1 MSPLLAAAPP
11 APEIPPHT
19 GGLLLLLDGTA
30 GLLTVAALGI
40 VLLLVLII
48 KVRLQPFVAL
58 LAVSIA
64 VGLSAGLSVTELFGT
79 VQKST
84 SVSMIESGMGGIL
97 GHVAIII
104 GLGTMLG
111 AILEVS
117 GGAEALSTRL
127 LNLFGEKR
135 APLAMGLTGLI
146 FGIPVFFD
154 VGIFVLAPIV
164 YAAAKRSGKSI
175 LLYAMPLLAGLSM
188 THAFLPPHPGP
199 VAAAALFKVDLGWV
213 ILMGIVVGIPAVLAA
228 WAYAA
233 WIGNRLFVPVPQD
246 MLEAADEAKAAV
258 AEERAARRAA
268 ARSTGATAGNGNG
281 NGTGNGAGKGAG
293 DDKGTGTGTVATAQ
307 AGLSG
312 AADDD
317 YAEQPVPLP
326 TVFLII
332 GTPLLLILAATFSS
346 IALDPSTLRSV
357 IEFFG
362 HPFVALT
369 IALLMA
375 YYLLGIRRGW
385 SRKSLETVST
395 SSLKPV
401 GNILLVV
408 GAGGIFGAVL
418 KGSGIADA
426 LADTFNDVG
435 LPVIVLA
442 WLISVVLRVAQG
454 SATVAIVTTA
464 GIVVPL
470 VEGQDLSQ
478 AHLALIIMAIS
489 AGSIFA
495 SHVNDGG
502 FWIVAKYFG
511 ISERDTL
518 KSWTVLETVLSVAGF
533 AMAALLSV
541 FI

>member
-1 MSPLLAAAPP
+1 MLLAAPP
-11 APEIPPHT
+11 APEAPPHT
-19 GGLLLLLDGTA
+19 GGLLALIPGTA
-30 GLLTVAALGI
+30 GLLAVAGFGI
-40 VLLLVLII
+40 ALLLFLII

-58 LAVSIA
+58 LTVSIA
-64 VGLSAGLSVTELFGT
+64 VGLGAGLSVTELFGT
-79 VQKST
+79 VQKSDA
-84 SVSMIESGMGGIL
+84 VSIVESGMGGIL

-117 GGAEALSTRL
+117 GGAEVLSSRL
-127 LNLFGEKR
+127 LSLFGERR

-164 YAAAKRSGKSI
+164 YAAAKRSGKSL

-199 VAAAALFKVDLGWV
+199 VAAAGLFGVDLGWV
-213 ILMGIVVGIPAVLAA
+213 ILMGVLVGIPSVLAA
-228 WAYAA
+228 WGYAA
-233 WIGNRLFVPVPQD
+233 WIGKRIFVPVPQD
-246 MLEAADEAKAAV
+246 MVEATEEAKAAV
-258 AEERAARRAA
+258 AADQSAAGRAARETPV
-268 ARSTGATAGNGNG
+268 SL
-281 NGTGNGAGKGAG
+281 
-293 DDKGTGTGTVATAQ
+293 GTV
-307 AGLSG
+307 LL
-312 AADDD
+312 
-317 YAEQPVPLP
+317 V
-326 TVFLII
+326 I
-332 GTPLLLILAATFSS
+332 GTPLVLILAATFSS
-346 IALDPSTLRSV
+346 IALDPSTFRSV
-357 IEFFG
+357 VEFFG
-362 HPFVALT
+362 NPFVALT

-385 SRKSLETVST
+385 SRKSLESVST

-408 GAGGIFGAVL
+408 GAGGVFGAVL
-418 KGSGIADA
+418 KGSGVAQA
-426 LADTFNDVG
+426 LSDTFHDVG
-435 LPVIVLA
+435 LPVVALA
-442 WLISVVLRVAQG
+442 WLISAALRVAQG

-470 VEGQDLSQ
+470 VEGGGHSQ
-478 AHLALIIMAIS
+478 AYLALLIMAIS

-502 FWIVAKYFG
+502 FWIVSQYFG

-518 KSWTVLETVLSVAGF
+518 KSWTVLECVLSVAGF
-533 AMAALLSV
+533 AVVAGLSLV
-541 FI
+541 V

>member
-1 MSPLLAAAPP
+1 MSSLLAATPT
-11 APEIPPHT
+11 PEVPPHT
-19 GGLLLLLDGTA
+19 GGLLLLIDGTA

-79 VQKST
+79 VQRST

-117 GGAEALSTRL
+117 GGAEALSARL

-175 LLYAMPLLAGLSM
+175 LLYCMPLLAGLSM

-199 VAAAALFKVDLGWV
+199 VAAAGLFKVDLGWV
-213 ILMGIVVGIPAVLAA
+213 ILMGVIVGIPAVLAA

-233 WIGNRLFVPVPQD
+233 WIGKRLFVPVPQD
-246 MLEAADEAKAAV
+246 MVEAADEAKAAV
-258 AEERAARRAA
+258 AAERAARRAA
-268 ARSTGATAGNGNG
+268 VGGPTDGASTGAA
-281 NGTGNGAGKGAG
+281 TGKST
-293 DDKGTGTGTVATAQ
+293 GTGTGKSAGTGAGSGSVAVATGPSEAP
-307 AGLSG
+307 
-312 AADDD
+312 
-317 YAEQPVPLP
+317 AEQPPSLS

-346 IALDPSTLRSV
+346 IALDPSTFRSV

-395 SSLKPV
+395 ASLKPV

-435 LPVIVLA
+435 LPIIVLA

-533 AMAALLSV
+533 AVAALLSI

>member
-1 MSPLLAAAPP
+1 MSPSPLSALAAAPATEP
-11 APEIPPHT
+11 PPHT
-19 GGLLLLLDGTA
+19 GGILTLIDGTA

-40 VLLLVLII
+40 VLLLFLII
-48 KVRLQPFVAL
+48 KIRLQPFVAL
-58 LAVSIA
+58 LAVSIV

-79 VQKST
+79 VQKSDAV
-84 SVSMIESGMGGIL
+84 SVIESGMGGIL

-117 GGAEALSTRL
+117 GGAEVLASRL
-127 LNLFGEKR
+127 LGLFGEKR

-146 FGIPVFFD
+146 FGVPVFFD

-175 LLYAMPLLAGLSM
+175 LLYCLPLLAGLSM

-199 VAAAALFKVDLGWV
+199 VAAAGLLKVDLGWV
-213 ILMGIVVGIPAVLAA
+213 ILMGIVCGIPAVLAA
-228 WAYAA
+228 WAFSA
-233 WIGNRLFVPVPQD
+233 WIGKRIFVPVPQD
-246 MLEAADEAKAAV
+246 MVEAADEAKAAV
-258 AEERAARRAA
+258 VAEQRAAGVQP
-268 ARSTGATAGNGNG
+268 SE
-281 NGTGNGAGKGAG
+281 K
-293 DDKGTGTGTVATAQ
+293 
-307 AGLSG
+307 
-312 AADDD
+312 
-317 YAEQPVPLP
+317 PVPLGI
-326 TVFLII
+326 VFTII
-332 GTPLLLILAATFSS
+332 GTPLLLILLATFSS
-346 IALDPSTLRSV
+346 IAFDPSTFRSV

-362 HPFVALT
+362 SPFVALT

-418 KGSGIADA
+418 KASGVATAIS
-426 LADTFNDVG
+426 DTFQDVG
-435 LPVIVLA
+435 LPIIVLA
-442 WLISVVLRVAQG
+442 YLLSLILRVAQG

-464 GIVVPL
+464 GIVAPL
-470 VEGQDLSQ
+470 LSEGDYSQ
-478 AHLALIIMAIS
+478 AFVALVIMAIS

-502 FWIVAKYFG
+502 FWMVAKYFG

-518 KSWTVLETVLSVAGF
+518 KTWTVLESVLSVAGF
-533 AMAALLSV
+533 AVAGAVSLFV
-541 FI
+541 

>member
-1 MSPLLAAAPP
+1 MASPLSLWSSVPSHPLAAP
-11 APEIPPHT
+11 APATPETPPHT
-19 GGLLLLLDGTA
+19 GGLLLLVDGTA

-40 VLLLVLII
+40 ALLLFLII
-48 KVRLQPFVAL
+48 KARLQPFVAL

-64 VGLSAGLSVTELFGT
+64 VGLASGLPVTELFGT
-79 VQKST
+79 VQRST
-84 SVSMIESGMGGIL
+84 AVSVIESGMGGIL

-117 GGAEALSTRL
+117 GGAEVLASRL

-175 LLYAMPLLAGLSM
+175 LLYCLPLLAGLSM

-199 VAAAALFKVDLGWV
+199 VAAAGLLHVQLGWV
-213 ILMGIVVGIPAVLAA
+213 ILMGIVCGVPAVLAA
-228 WAYAA
+228 WAYSA
-233 WIGNRLFVPVPQD
+233 WIGRRLFVPVPQD
-246 MLEAADEAKAAV
+246 MVEAAAEARQAV
-258 AEERAARRAA
+258 VEEQRA
-268 ARSTGATAGNGNG
+268 
-281 NGTGNGAGKGAG
+281 
-293 DDKGTGTGTVATAQ
+293 
-307 AGLSG
+307 SG
-312 AADDD
+312 V
-317 YAEQPVPLP
+317 EPQEKPVPLG
-326 TVFLII
+326 TVLGII
-332 GTPLLLILAATFSS
+332 GTPLVLILAATFSS
-346 IALDPSTLRSV
+346 IALDPSTVRSV
-357 IEFFG
+357 VEFFG
-362 HPFVALT
+362 SPFVALT
-369 IALLMA
+369 IALLLA

-418 KGSGIADA
+418 KASGVAQA
-426 LADTFNDVG
+426 LSDTFNDVG
-435 LPVIVLA
+435 LPVIVLSY
-442 WLISVVLRVAQG
+442 LISVVLRVAQG

-464 GIVVPL
+464 GIVAPL
-470 VEGQDLSQ
+470 LTEGHHSQ
-478 AHLALIIMAIS
+478 AFVALVIMAIS

-502 FWIVAKYFG
+502 FWMVAKYFG

-518 KSWTVLETVLSVAGF
+518 KTWTVLESVLSVAGF
-533 AMAALLSV
+533 AVAAAVSLV
-541 FI
+541 V

>member
-1 MSPLLAAAPP
+1 MYLAATTAAPAAPP
-11 APEIPPHT
+11 PPPHT
-19 GGLLLLLDGTA
+19 GGLLALVPGTA

-40 VLLLVLII
+40 ALLLLLII

-58 LAVSIA
+58 LTVSLA
-64 VGLSAGLSVTELFGT
+64 VGLAAGLSVTELFGT
-79 VQKST
+79 VQKSDA
-84 SVSMIESGMGGIL
+84 VSLIETGMGGIL

-117 GGAEALSTRL
+117 GGAEVLSARL
-127 LNLFGEKR
+127 LRLFGER
-135 APLAMGLTGLI
+135 REPLAMGLTGLI

-175 LLYAMPLLAGLSM
+175 LLYCMPLLAGLSM

-199 VAAAALFKVDLGWV
+199 VAAAGLFKVDLGWI
-213 ILMGIVVGIPAVLAA
+213 ILMGLVCGIPAVLAA
-228 WAYAA
+228 WGYAA
-233 WIGNRLFVPVPQD
+233 WIGKRLFVPVPQD
-246 MLEAADEAKAAV
+246 MVEAAKEARAAVTAEKAA
-258 AEERAARRAA
+258 
-268 ARSTGATAGNGNG
+268 AGVP
-281 NGTGNGAGKGAG
+281 AHEDPA
-293 DDKGTGTGTVATAQ
+293 
-307 AGLSG
+307 
-312 AADDD
+312 
-317 YAEQPVPLP
+317 PLP
-326 TVFLII
+326 TVLTII
-332 GTPLLLILAATFSS
+332 GTPLLLILLATFSS
-346 IALDPSTLRSV
+346 IALAPSPGRSV

-369 IALLMA
+369 LALLLS

-385 SRKSLETVST
+385 SRTSLETVST
-395 SSLKPV
+395 ASLKPV
-401 GNILLVV
+401 GNIILVV
-408 GAGGIFGAVL
+408 GAGGVFGAVL
-418 KGSGIADA
+418 KGSGVATA
-426 LADTFNDVG
+426 LSDTFHHVG
-435 LPVIVLA
+435 LPVLVLA
-442 WLISVVLRVAQG
+442 YLLSLVLRVAQG

-470 VEGQDLSQ
+470 IDGQNLSQ

-502 FWIVAKYFG
+502 FWMVSKYFG

-518 KSWTVLETVLSVAGF
+518 KSWTVLESVLSVAGF
-533 AMAALLSV
+533 GVAGVVSLFV
-541 FI
+541 

>member
-1 MSPLLAAAPP
+1 MLLAAEAPP
-11 APEIPPHT
+11 APEAPPHT
-19 GGLLLLLDGTA
+19 GGLLLLIDGTA
-30 GLLTVAALGI
+30 GLLTVAVLGI

-58 LAVSIA
+58 LGVSIA
-64 VGLSAGLSVTELFGT
+64 VGLAAGLSVTELFGT
-79 VQKST
+79 VQKSAA
-84 SVSMIESGMGGIL
+84 VSMIESGMGGIL

-117 GGAEALSTRL
+117 GGAEVLSTRL

-135 APLAMGLTGLI
+135 APLAMGVTGVV

-199 VAAAALFKVDLGWV
+199 VAAAGLFDVDLGWV
-213 ILMGIVVGIPAVLAA
+213 ILMGVVVGVPAVLAA
-228 WAYAA
+228 WVYAA
-233 WIGNRLFVPVPQD
+233 WIGKRLFVEVPQD
-246 MLEAADEAKAAV
+246 MVEAAAEAKSAV
-258 AEERAARRAA
+258 AAEQKASGVTPPERPVAL
-268 ARSTGATAGNGNG
+268 
-281 NGTGNGAGKGAG
+281 
-293 DDKGTGTGTVATAQ
+293 GTVLA
-307 AGLSG
+307 
-312 AADDD
+312 
-317 YAEQPVPLP
+317 
-326 TVFLII
+326 II
-332 GTPLLLILAATFSS
+332 GTPLLLILLATFSS
-346 IALDPSTLRSV
+346 IALDPSTVRSV
-357 IEFFG
+357 VEFFG

-369 IALLMA
+369 IALFLA

-385 SRKSLETVST
+385 SRQSLETVST
-395 SSLKPV
+395 ASLKPV

-408 GAGGIFGAVL
+408 GAGGVFGAVL

-470 VEGQDLSQ
+470 VEGQSMSQ
-478 AHLALIIMAIS
+478 PHLALIIMAIS

-502 FWIVAKYFG
+502 FWMVAKYFG

-533 AMAALLSV
+533 VVAALLSLV
-541 FI
+541 I

>member
-1 MSPLLAAAPP
+1 MSPSHTAVLAAAP
-11 APEIPPHT
+11 APEAPPHT
-19 GGLLLLLDGTA
+19 GGLLALIDGTA

-40 VLLLVLII
+40 VLLLFLII

-64 VGLSAGLSVTELFGT
+64 VGLAAGLSVTELFGT
-79 VQKST
+79 VQKSDAV
-84 SVSMIESGMGGIL
+84 SVIESGMGGIL

-117 GGAEALSTRL
+117 GGAEVLASRL
-127 LNLFGEKR
+127 LGLFGEKR

-146 FGIPVFFD
+146 FGVPVFFD

-175 LLYAMPLLAGLSM
+175 LLYCLPLLAGLSM

-199 VAAAALFKVDLGWV
+199 VAAAGLLKVDLGWV
-213 ILMGIVVGIPAVLAA
+213 ILMGIVCGIPAVLAA
-228 WAYAA
+228 WVYSA
-233 WIGNRLFVPVPQD
+233 WIGKRIFVPVPQD
-246 MLEAADEAKAAV
+246 MVEAADEAKAAV
-258 AEERAARRAA
+258 
-268 ARSTGATAGNGNG
+268 
-281 NGTGNGAGKGAG
+281 
-293 DDKGTGTGTVATAQ
+293 V
-307 AGLSG
+307 
-312 AADDD
+312 
-317 YAEQPVPLP
+317 AEQSAAGVAPQEKPVPLGI
-326 TVFLII
+326 VFTII
-332 GTPLLLILAATFSS
+332 GTPLFLILLATFSS
-346 IALDPSTLRSV
+346 IAFDPSTFRSV

-362 HPFVALT
+362 SPFVALT

-418 KGSGIADA
+418 KASGVAGAIS
-426 LADTFNDVG
+426 DTFQDVG
-435 LPVIVLA
+435 LPIIVLA
-442 WLISVVLRVAQG
+442 YLLSLILRVAQG

-464 GIVVPL
+464 GIVAPL
-470 VEGQDLSQ
+470 LSEGDYSQ
-478 AHLALIIMAIS
+478 AFVALVIMAIS

-502 FWIVAKYFG
+502 FWMVAKYFG

-518 KSWTVLETVLSVAGF
+518 KTWTVLESVLSVAGF
-533 AMAALLSV
+533 AVAAVVSLFV
-541 FI
+541 

>member
-1 MSPLLAAAPP
+1 MSSYPLAAT
-11 APEIPPHT
+11 APETPPHT
-19 GGLLLLLDGTA
+19 GGLLLLLDGTT

-40 VLLLVLII
+40 ALLLFLII

-64 VGLSAGLSVTELFGT
+64 VGLAAGLSVTELFGT
-79 VQKST
+79 VQKSDAV
-84 SVSMIESGMGGIL
+84 SVIESGMGGIL

-117 GGAEALSTRL
+117 GGAEVLASRL

-154 VGIFVLAPIV
+154 VGIFVLAPLV

-175 LLYAMPLLAGLSM
+175 LLYCLPLLAGLSM

-199 VAAAALFKVDLGWV
+199 VAAAALLHVQLGW
-213 ILMGIVVGIPAVLAA
+213 ILLMGLICGIPSVLAA
-228 WAYAA
+228 WGYAA
-233 WIGNRLFVPVPQD
+233 WIGRRIFVPVPQD
-246 MLEAADEAKAAV
+246 MVEAAEEAKLAV
-258 AEERAARRAA
+258 VEEQRAQGVEPR
-268 ARSTGATAGNGNG
+268 
-281 NGTGNGAGKGAG
+281 
-293 DDKGTGTGTVATAQ
+293 
-307 AGLSG
+307 
-312 AADDD
+312 
-317 YAEQPVPLP
+317 EEPVPLG
-326 TVFLII
+326 TVLGII
-332 GTPLLLILAATFSS
+332 GTPLVLILAATFSS
-346 IALDPSTLRSV
+346 IVLDPSTPRSV

-362 HPFVALT
+362 SPFVALS
-369 IALLMA
+369 IALLLA

-418 KGSGIADA
+418 KASGVAQA
-426 LADTFNDVG
+426 LSDTFHGVG

-442 WLISVVLRVAQG
+442 YLISLVLRVAQG

-464 GIVVPL
+464 GIVAPL
-470 VEGQDLSQ
+470 LTEGDHSQ
-478 AHLALIIMAIS
+478 PFVALVIMAIS

-502 FWIVAKYFG
+502 FWMVSKYFG

-518 KSWTVLETVLSVAGF
+518 RTWTVLESVLSVAGF
-533 AMAALLSV
+533 AVAAVVSLFV
-541 FI
+541 

>member
-1 MSPLLAAAPP
+1 MSPSPFTALAAAP
-11 APEIPPHT
+11 AADLPPHT
-19 GGLLLLLDGTA
+19 GGILTLIDGTA

-40 VLLLVLII
+40 VLLLFLII

-58 LAVSIA
+58 LAVSIV

-79 VQKST
+79 VQKSDAV
-84 SVSMIESGMGGIL
+84 SVIESGMGGIL

-117 GGAEALSTRL
+117 GGAEVLASRL
-127 LNLFGEKR
+127 LGMFGEKR

-146 FGIPVFFD
+146 FGVPVFFD

-175 LLYAMPLLAGLSM
+175 LLYCLPLLAGLSM

-199 VAAAALFKVDLGWV
+199 VAAAGLLYVDLGWV
-213 ILMGIVVGIPAVLAA
+213 ILMGIVCGIPAVLAA
-228 WAYAA
+228 WVFSA
-233 WIGNRLFVPVPQD
+233 WVGKRIFVPVPQD
-246 MLEAADEAKAAV
+246 MVEAADEAKAAV
-258 AEERAARRAA
+258 VAEQRAAGVEPRE
-268 ARSTGATAGNGNG
+268 
-281 NGTGNGAGKGAG
+281 K
-293 DDKGTGTGTVATAQ
+293 
-307 AGLSG
+307 
-312 AADDD
+312 
-317 YAEQPVPLP
+317 PVPLG
-326 TVFLII
+326 TVFAII
-332 GTPLLLILAATFSS
+332 GTPLLLILLATFSS
-346 IALDPSTLRSV
+346 IAFDPSTFRSV

-362 HPFVALT
+362 SPFVALT

-418 KGSGIADA
+418 KASGVAAA
-426 LADTFNDVG
+426 LSDTFQDVG
-435 LPVIVLA
+435 LPIIVLA
-442 WLISVVLRVAQG
+442 YLLSLVLRVAQG

-464 GIVVPL
+464 GIVAPL
-470 VEGQDLSQ
+470 LAEGDHSQ
-478 AHLALIIMAIS
+478 AFVALVIMAIS

-502 FWIVAKYFG
+502 FWMVAKYFG

-518 KSWTVLETVLSVAGF
+518 KTWTVLESVLSVAGF
-533 AMAALLSV
+533 VVAAVVSLFV
-541 FI
+541 

>member
-1 MSPLLAAAPP
+1 LTAAP
-11 APEIPPHT
+11 APVPPPHT
-19 GGLLLLLDGTA
+19 GGLLAIIDGTA

-40 VLLLVLII
+40 ALLLFLII
-48 KVRLQPFVAL
+48 KARLQPFVAL
-58 LAVSIA
+58 LGVSIA
-64 VGLSAGLSVTELFGT
+64 VGLAAGLSVTELFGT
-79 VQKST
+79 VQKSDA
-84 SVSMIESGMGGIL
+84 VSLIESGMGGIL
-97 GHVAIII
+97 GHIAIII

-117 GGAEALSTRL
+117 GGAEALSARL
-127 LNLFGEKR
+127 LGLFGEKR

-175 LLYAMPLLAGLSM
+175 VLYAMPMLAGLSM

-199 VAAAALFKVDLGWV
+199 VAAAGLLHVDLGWV
-213 ILMGIVVGIPAVLAA
+213 ILMGILVGVPSVLAA

-246 MLEAADEAKAAV
+246 MLEAAEEAREAV
-258 AEERAARRAA
+258 AAEQRAA
-268 ARSTGATAGNGNG
+268 GATP
-281 NGTGNGAGKGAG
+281 
-293 DDKGTGTGTVATAQ
+293 
-307 AGLSG
+307 
-312 AADDD
+312 
-317 YAEQPVPLP
+317 AERPVPVS
-326 TVFLII
+326 TVLAII
-332 GTPLLLILAATFSS
+332 GTPLVLILCATFSS
-346 IALDPSTLRSV
+346 IALDPSTGRSV

-369 IALLMA
+369 IALLLA

-395 SSLKPV
+395 ASLKPI

-408 GAGGIFGAVL
+408 GAGGVFGAVL
-418 KGSGIADA
+418 KGSGVAQA
-426 LADTFNDVG
+426 LADAFDSAG
-435 LPVIVLA
+435 LPVILLA

-464 GIVVPL
+464 GIVSPML
-470 VEGQDLSQ
+470 TEGHYSQ
-478 AHLALIIMAIS
+478 AHLALVIMAIS

-502 FWIVAKYFG
+502 FWMVAKYFG

-518 KSWTVLETVLSVAGF
+518 KSWTVLESVLSVAGF
-533 AMAALLSV
+533 VVAGLLSLV
-541 FI
+541 I

>member
-1 MSPLLAAAPP
+1 MSFPLAAP
-11 APEIPPHT
+11 APAEAPPHT
-19 GGLLLLLDGTA
+19 GGLLLLIDGTA

-40 VLLLVLII
+40 ALLLFLII
-48 KVRLQPFVAL
+48 KARLQPFVAL

-64 VGLSAGLSVTELFGT
+64 VGLMAGLSVTELFGT
-79 VQKST
+79 VQRSDAVST
-84 SVSMIESGMGGIL
+84 IESGMGGIL

-117 GGAEALSTRL
+117 GGAEVLASRL

-175 LLYAMPLLAGLSM
+175 LLYCLPLLAGLSM

-199 VAAAALFKVDLGWV
+199 VAAAGLLHVDLGWV
-213 ILMGIVVGIPAVLAA
+213 ILMGVVCGIPAVLAA
-228 WAYAA
+228 WAYSA
-233 WIGNRLFVPVPQD
+233 WIGRRIFVPVPHG
-246 MLEAADEAKAAV
+246 MVEAAEEAKRAV
-258 AEERAARRAA
+258 LDERRAP
-268 ARSTGATAGNGNG
+268 R
-281 NGTGNGAGKGAG
+281 
-293 DDKGTGTGTVATAQ
+293 
-307 AGLSG
+307 
-312 AADDD
+312 
-317 YAEQPVPLP
+317 EQPVALG
-326 TVFLII
+326 TVLAII
-332 GTPLLLILAATFSS
+332 GTPLVLILAATFSS
-346 IALDPSTLRSV
+346 IALDPSTPRSV

-369 IALLMA
+369 LALLLA
-375 YYLLGIRRGW
+375 YYVLGVRRGW

-408 GAGGIFGAVL
+408 GAGGVFGAVL
-418 KGSGIADA
+418 KASGVAQA
-426 LADTFNDVG
+426 LSDTFNDVG
-435 LPVIVLA
+435 LPVLVLSY
-442 WLISVVLRVAQG
+442 LISLVLRVAQG

-464 GIVVPL
+464 GIVAPL
-470 VEGQDLSQ
+470 LAEGDHSQ
-478 AHLALIIMAIS
+478 AFVALVIMAIS

-518 KSWTVLETVLSVAGF
+518 KTWTVLESVLSLAGFAVAAVLSVF
-533 AMAALLSV
+533 V
-541 FI
+541 

>member
-1 MSPLLAAAPP
+1 MLLAGEAA
-11 APEIPPHT
+11 PHT
-19 GGLLLLLDGTA
+19 GGLLALIPGTG

-64 VGLSAGLSVTELFGT
+64 VGLGAGLSVTELFGT
-79 VQKST
+79 VQKSDA
-84 SVSMIESGMGGIL
+84 VSMIESGMGGIL

-117 GGAEALSTRL
+117 GGAEALSARL
-127 LNLFGEKR
+127 LGLFGER
-135 APLAMGLTGLI
+135 RGPFAMGLTGLI

-175 LLYAMPLLAGLSM
+175 LLYCMPMLAGLSM

-199 VAAAALFKVDLGWV
+199 VAAAGLLDVELGWI
-213 ILMGIVVGIPAVLAA
+213 ILMGVVCGVPAVLAA

-233 WIGNRLFVPVPQD
+233 WIGNRLFVAVPQD
-246 MLEAADEAKAAV
+246 MLEAAEEAKRAV
-258 AEERAARRAA
+258 AAEKRASGAGTGGTGSAA
-268 ARSTGATAGNGNG
+268 AGEE
-281 NGTGNGAGKGAG
+281 
-293 DDKGTGTGTVATAQ
+293 
-307 AGLSG
+307 
-312 AADDD
+312 AA
-317 YAEQPVPLP
+317 AEQPVALG
-326 TVFLII
+326 TVLAII
-332 GTPLLLILAATFSS
+332 GTPLVLILAATFSS
-346 IALDPSTLRSV
+346 LALDPSTLRSV
-357 IEFFG
+357 IEFVG

-369 IALLMA
+369 VALLMA
-375 YYLLGIRRGW
+375 YYLLGLRRGW
-385 SRKSLETVST
+385 SRKSLESVST
-395 SSLKPV
+395 ASLKPV

-408 GAGGIFGAVL
+408 GAGGVFGAVL
-418 KGSGIADA
+418 QGSGVAQA
-426 LADTFNDVG
+426 LADVFGDAG

-442 WLISVVLRVAQG
+442 YLISLVLRVAQG

-464 GIVVPL
+464 GIVAPL
-470 VEGQDLSQ
+470 LAQSDPSQ
-478 AHLALIIMAIS
+478 AHLALVIMAIS

-502 FWIVAKYFG
+502 FWMVSKYFG

-518 KSWTVLETVLSVAGF
+518 ASWTVLESVLSVAGF
-533 AMAALLSV
+533 AVAALVSIV
-541 FI
+541 V

>member
-1 MSPLLAAAPP
+1 MSPLLPLAAAP
-11 APEIPPHT
+11 APPEPVHT
-19 GGLLLLLDGTA
+19 GGILTLIDGTA
-30 GLLTVAALGI
+30 GLLAVAALGI
-40 VLLLVLII
+40 LLLLFLII

-58 LAVSIA
+58 LAVSIV

-79 VQKST
+79 VQKSDVT
-84 SVSMIESGMGGIL
+84 SVIESGMGGIL

-117 GGAEALSTRL
+117 GGAEVLASRL
-127 LNLFGEKR
+127 LGLFGEKR
-135 APLAMGLTGLI
+135 APLAMGMTGLI

-175 LLYAMPLLAGLSM
+175 LLYCLPLLAGLSM

-199 VAAAALFKVDLGWV
+199 VAAAGLLKVDLGWV
-213 ILMGIVVGIPAVLAA
+213 ILMGIVCGIPAVLAA
-228 WAYAA
+228 WVFSA
-233 WIGNRLFVPVPQD
+233 WIGKRIFVPVPQD
-246 MLEAADEAKAAV
+246 MVEAADEAKAAV
-258 AEERAARRAA
+258 VAEQRAAGVEP
-268 ARSTGATAGNGNG
+268 TE
-281 NGTGNGAGKGAG
+281 K
-293 DDKGTGTGTVATAQ
+293 
-307 AGLSG
+307 
-312 AADDD
+312 
-317 YAEQPVPLP
+317 PVPLG
-326 TVFLII
+326 TVFAII
-332 GTPLLLILAATFSS
+332 GTPLVLILLATFSS
-346 IALDPSTLRSV
+346 IAFDPSTGRSV

-362 HPFVALT
+362 SPFVALT

-418 KGSGIADA
+418 KASGVAKA
-426 LADTFNDVG
+426 LSDTFHDVG

-442 WLISVVLRVAQG
+442 YLLSLILRVAQG

-464 GIVVPL
+464 GIVAPL
-470 VEGQDLSQ
+470 LAEGDYSQ
-478 AHLALIIMAIS
+478 AFVALVIMAIS

-502 FWIVAKYFG
+502 FWMVAKYFG

-518 KSWTVLETVLSVAGF
+518 KSWTVLESVLSVAGF
-533 AMAALLSV
+533 AVAAVVSLFV
-541 FI
+541 

>member
-1 MSPLLAAAPP
+1 MSYPLAATPP
-11 APEIPPHT
+11 AVETPPHT
-19 GGLLLLLDGTA
+19 GGLLLLVDGTA
-30 GLLTVAALGI
+30 GLLTLAALGI
-40 VLLLVLII
+40 ALLLFLII

-58 LAVSIA
+58 LGVSIA
-64 VGLSAGLSVTELFGT
+64 VGLGAGLSVTELFGT
-79 VQKST
+79 VQRST
-84 SVSMIESGMGGIL
+84 AVSVIETGMGGIL

-117 GGAEALSTRL
+117 GGAEVLASRL

-175 LLYAMPLLAGLSM
+175 LLYCLPLLAGLSM

-199 VAAAALFKVDLGWV
+199 VAAAGLLHVDLGWV
-213 ILMGIVVGIPAVLAA
+213 ILMGIVCGLPAVAAA
-228 WAYAA
+228 WGYSA
-233 WIGNRLFVPVPQD
+233 WIGKRIFVAVPQD
-246 MLEAADEAKAAV
+246 MVEAAAESRLAV
-258 AEERAARRAA
+258 IEEQRA
-268 ARSTGATAGNGNG
+268 
-281 NGTGNGAGKGAG
+281 
-293 DDKGTGTGTVATAQ
+293 
-307 AGLSG
+307 SG
-312 AADDD
+312 V
-317 YAEQPVPLP
+317 EPREKPVPLG
-326 TVFLII
+326 TVLGII
-332 GTPLLLILAATFSS
+332 GTPLVLILAATFSS
-346 IALDPSTLRSV
+346 IALDPSTGRSV

-362 HPFVALT
+362 SPFVALT
-369 IALLMA
+369 IALLLA

-385 SRKSLETVST
+385 SRKSLERVST

-418 KGSGIADA
+418 KASGVAQA
-426 LADTFNDVG
+426 LSDTFNDVG
-435 LPVIVLA
+435 LPVVVLA
-442 WLISVVLRVAQG
+442 YLLSVVLRVAQG

-464 GIVVPL
+464 GIVAPL
-470 VEGQDLSQ
+470 LAEGHHSQ
-478 AHLALIIMAIS
+478 AFTALVIMAIS

-502 FWIVAKYFG
+502 FWMVAKYFG

-518 KSWTVLETVLSVAGF
+518 KTWTVLESVLSVVGF
-533 AMAALLSV
+533 AVAALLSV
-541 FI
+541 FV

>member
-1 MSPLLAAAPP
+1 MHLAATTVAPAALP
-11 APEIPPHT
+11 QALKEQGVPPSPPHT
-19 GGLLLLLDGTA
+19 GGLLALIPGTA

-40 VLLLVLII
+40 ALLLVLII

-58 LAVSIA
+58 LTVSIA
-64 VGLSAGLSVTELFGT
+64 VGLAAGLSVTELFGT
-79 VQKST
+79 VQKSDA
-84 SVSMIESGMGGIL
+84 VSLIETGMGGIL

-117 GGAEALSTRL
+117 GGAEVLSARL
-127 LNLFGEKR
+127 LCLFGER
-135 APLAMGLTGLI
+135 REPLAMGLTGLI

-175 LLYAMPLLAGLSM
+175 LLYCMPLLAGLSM

-199 VAAAALFKVDLGWV
+199 VAAAGLFKVDLGWI
-213 ILMGIVVGIPAVLAA
+213 ILMGLVCGLPAVLAA
-228 WAYAA
+228 WGYAA
-233 WIGNRLFVPVPQD
+233 WIGKRLFVPVPQD
-246 MLEAADEAKAAV
+246 MVEAAEEARAAV
-258 AEERAARRAA
+258 TAEK
-268 ARSTGATAGNGNG
+268 ATAG
-281 NGTGNGAGKGAG
+281 APAH
-293 DDKGTGTGTVATAQ
+293 
-307 AGLSG
+307 
-312 AADDD
+312 
-317 YAEQPVPLP
+317 EEPVPLV
-326 TVFLII
+326 TVLTII
-332 GTPLLLILAATFSS
+332 GTPLLLILLATFSS
-346 IALDPSTLRSV
+346 IALAPSPGRSV

-369 IALLMA
+369 IALLLS
-375 YYLLGIRRGW
+375 YYLLGLRRGW
-385 SRKSLETVST
+385 SRRSLETVST
-395 SSLKPV
+395 ASLKPV
-401 GNILLVV
+401 GNIILVV

-418 KGSGIADA
+418 KGSGVATA
-426 LADTFNDVG
+426 LSDTFHHVG
-435 LPVIVLA
+435 LPIIVLA
-442 WLISVVLRVAQG
+442 YLLSLVLRVAQG

-470 VEGQDLSQ
+470 IEGQGLSQ

-502 FWIVAKYFG
+502 FWMVSKYFG

-518 KSWTVLETVLSVAGF
+518 KSWTVLESVLSVAGF
-533 AMAALLSV
+533 AVAAAVSIFV
-541 FI
+541 

>member
-1 MSPLLAAAPP
+1 MLLAAAP
-11 APEIPPHT
+11 AAETPPHT
-19 GGLLLLLDGTA
+19 GGLLAIIDGTA

-40 VLLLVLII
+40 ALLLFLII
-48 KVRLQPFVAL
+48 KARLQPFVAL

-64 VGLSAGLSVTELFGT
+64 VGLAAGLSVTELFGT
-79 VQKST
+79 VQRSDA
-84 SVSMIESGMGGIL
+84 VSLIESGMGGIL
-97 GHVAIII
+97 GHIAIII

-117 GGAEALSTRL
+117 GGAEALSSRL
-127 LNLFGEKR
+127 LGLFGERR

-175 LLYAMPLLAGLSM
+175 VLYAMPLLAGLSM

-199 VAAAALFKVDLGWV
+199 VAAAGLLHVDLGWV
-213 ILMGIVVGIPAVLAA
+213 ILMGILVGVPSVLAA

-246 MLEAADEAKAAV
+246 MVEAAEEAKQAV
-258 AEERAARRAA
+258 AAEQRAA
-268 ARSTGATAGNGNG
+268 
-281 NGTGNGAGKGAG
+281 GTTPAERPVPV
-293 DDKGTGTGTVATAQ
+293 GTVLA
-307 AGLSG
+307 
-312 AADDD
+312 
-317 YAEQPVPLP
+317 
-326 TVFLII
+326 II
-332 GTPLLLILAATFSS
+332 GTPLVLILCATFSS
-346 IALDPSTLRSV
+346 IALDPSTGRSV

-369 IALLMA
+369 IALLLA

-395 SSLKPV
+395 ASLKPI

-408 GAGGIFGAVL
+408 GAGGVFGAVL
-418 KGSGIADA
+418 KGSGVAQA
-426 LADTFNDVG
+426 LADAFDSAG
-435 LPVIVLA
+435 LPVILLA

-464 GIVVPL
+464 GIVSPML
-470 VEGQDLSQ
+470 TEGHYSQ
-478 AHLALIIMAIS
+478 AHLALVIMAIS

-502 FWIVAKYFG
+502 FWMVAKYFG

-518 KSWTVLETVLSVAGF
+518 KSWTVLESVLSVAGF
-533 AMAALLSV
+533 VVAGLLSLV
-541 FI
+541 I

>member
-1 MSPLLAAAPP
+1 MLFAAAP
-11 APEIPPHT
+11 AAETPPHT
-19 GGLLLLLDGTA
+19 GGLLLLIDGTT

-40 VLLLVLII
+40 ALLLFLII

-64 VGLSAGLSVTELFGT
+64 VGLAAGLSVTELFGT
-79 VQKST
+79 VQKSDA
-84 SVSMIESGMGGIL
+84 VSLIESGMGGIL
-97 GHVAIII
+97 GHIAIII

-117 GGAEALSTRL
+117 GGAEALSARL
-127 LNLFGEKR
+127 LTLFGERR
-135 APLAMGLTGLI
+135 APLAMGVTGVI

-175 LLYAMPLLAGLSM
+175 LLYCMPLLAGLSM

-199 VAAAALFKVDLGWV
+199 VAAAGLLEVDLGWV
-213 ILMGIVVGIPAVLAA
+213 ILMGVVCGIPAVLAA

-233 WIGNRLFVPVPQD
+233 WIGHRVFVPVPQD
-246 MLEAADEAKAAV
+246 MVEAADEAKAAV
-258 AEERAARRAA
+258 AAEQRAHAG
-268 ARSTGATAGNGNG
+268 STGKGGSA
-281 NGTGNGAGKGAG
+281 GAGGG
-293 DDKGTGTGTVATAQ
+293 EGG
-307 AGLSG
+307 SG
-312 AADDD
+312 AAE
-317 YAEQPVPLP
+317 APVSVG
-326 TVFLII
+326 TVLAII
-332 GTPLLLILAATFSS
+332 GTPLLLILCATFSS
-346 IALDPSTLRSV
+346 IAFDPSTGRSIV
-357 IEFFG
+357 EFFG

-369 IALLMA
+369 IALLLA
-375 YYLLGIRRGW
+375 YYLLGLRRGW

-395 SSLKPV
+395 ASLKPV

-408 GAGGIFGAVL
+408 GAGGVFGAVL
-418 KGSGIADA
+418 KGSGVAQA
-426 LADTFNDVG
+426 LADAFDSAG

-464 GIVVPL
+464 GIVSPL
-470 VEGQDLSQ
+470 LADGDYSQ
-478 AHLALIIMAIS
+478 AHLALVIMAIS

-502 FWIVAKYFG
+502 FWMVAKYFG

-518 KSWTVLETVLSVAGF
+518 KSWTVLETVLSVVGFVVAG
-533 AMAALLSV
+533 LLSLV
-541 FI
+541 I

>member
-1 MSPLLAAAPP
+1 MLTAAAPP
-11 APEIPPHT
+11 PVEAPPHT
-19 GGLLLLLDGTA
+19 GGLLLLIDGTA

-40 VLLLVLII
+40 ALLLFLII
-48 KVRLQPFVAL
+48 KIRLQPFVAL

-64 VGLSAGLSVTELFGT
+64 VGLAAGLSVTELFGT
-79 VQKST
+79 VQKSAAV
-84 SVSMIESGMGGIL
+84 SVIESGMGGIL

-117 GGAEALSTRL
+117 GGAEVLSSRL
-127 LNLFGEKR
+127 LSLFGEKR

-199 VAAAALFKVDLGWV
+199 VAAAGLFKVSLGWV
-213 ILMGIVVGIPAVLAA
+213 ILMGVVVGIPAVLAA
-228 WAYAA
+228 WAYAG
-233 WIGNRLFVPVPQD
+233 WIGKRIFVEVPQD
-246 MLEAADEAKAAV
+246 MLDAADEAKAAV
-258 AEERAARRAA
+258 AAER
-268 ARSTGATAGNGNG
+268 
-281 NGTGNGAGKGAG
+281 KGS
-293 DDKGTGTGTVATAQ
+293 DE
-307 AGLSG
+307 S
-312 AADDD
+312 
-317 YAEQPVPLP
+317 PVPLG
-326 TVFLII
+326 TVLLII
-332 GTPLLLILAATFSS
+332 GTPLVLILAATFSS

-362 HPFVALT
+362 NPFVALT

-385 SRKSLETVST
+385 SRKSLEQVST

-408 GAGGIFGAVL
+408 GAGGVFGAVL
-418 KGSGIADA
+418 KASGVAQA
-426 LADTFNDVG
+426 LSDTFNDVG
-435 LPVIVLA
+435 LPIIVLA
-442 WLISVVLRVAQG
+442 YLISLVLRVAQG

-464 GIVVPL
+464 GIVLPL
-470 VEGQDLSQ
+470 VEGGDHSQ
-478 AHLALIIMAIS
+478 AFLALVIMAIS

-518 KSWTVLETVLSVAGF
+518 KSWTVLESVLSVAGF
-533 AMAALLSV
+533 AVAALVSLAV
-541 FI
+541 

>member
-1 MSPLLAAAPP
+1 MSPSHTAVLAAAPAAEP
-11 APEIPPHT
+11 PPHT
-19 GGLLLLLDGTA
+19 GGILTLIDGTA

-40 VLLLVLII
+40 VLLLFLII

-79 VQKST
+79 VQRSDAV
-84 SVSMIESGMGGIL
+84 SVIETGMGGIL

-117 GGAEALSTRL
+117 GGAEVLASRL
-127 LNLFGEKR
+127 LGLFGEKR

-146 FGIPVFFD
+146 FGVPVFFD

-175 LLYAMPLLAGLSM
+175 LLYCLPLLAGLSM

-199 VAAAALFKVDLGWV
+199 VAAAGLLHVDLGWV
-213 ILMGIVVGIPAVLAA
+213 ILMGIVCGIPAVLAA
-228 WAYAA
+228 WAFSA
-233 WIGNRLFVPVPQD
+233 WVGKRIFVPVPQD
-246 MLEAADEAKAAV
+246 MVEAAEEAKAAV
-258 AEERAARRAA
+258 VAEQRAA
-268 ARSTGATAGNGNG
+268 G
-281 NGTGNGAGKGAG
+281 
-293 DDKGTGTGTVATAQ
+293 VAPQ
-307 AGLSG
+307 
-312 AADDD
+312 
-317 YAEQPVPLP
+317 EKPVPLGI
-326 TVFLII
+326 VFTII
-332 GTPLLLILAATFSS
+332 GTPLVLILLATFSS
-346 IALDPSTLRSV
+346 IAFDPSTFRSV

-362 HPFVALT
+362 SPFVALT

-395 SSLKPV
+395 ASLKPV

-418 KGSGIADA
+418 KASGVAGAIS
-426 LADTFNDVG
+426 DTFQDVG
-435 LPVIVLA
+435 LPIIVLA
-442 WLISVVLRVAQG
+442 YLLSLILRVAQG

-464 GIVVPL
+464 GIVAPL
-470 VEGQDLSQ
+470 LSEGDYSQ
-478 AHLALIIMAIS
+478 AFTALVIMAIS

-502 FWIVAKYFG
+502 FWMVAKYFG

-518 KSWTVLETVLSVAGF
+518 RTWTVLESVLSVAGF
-533 AMAALLSV
+533 AVAALLSLFV
-541 FI
+541 

>member
-1 MSPLLAAAPP
+1 M
-11 APEIPPHT
+11 PETPPHT
-19 GGLLLLLDGTA
+19 GGLLLLIDGTA

-40 VLLLVLII
+40 ALLLILII
-48 KVRLQPFVAL
+48 KLRLQPFVAL

-64 VGLSAGLSVTELFGT
+64 VGLGAGLSVTELFGT
-79 VQKST
+79 VQRSDAV
-84 SVSMIESGMGGIL
+84 SVIESGMGGIL

-117 GGAEALSTRL
+117 GGAEVLASRL

-135 APLAMGLTGLI
+135 EPLAMGLTGLV

-175 LLYAMPLLAGLSM
+175 LLYCLPLLAGLSV

-199 VAAAALFKVDLGWV
+199 VAAAGLLHVDLGWV
-213 ILMGIVVGIPAVLAA
+213 ILMGVVCGLPAVLAA
-228 WAYAA
+228 WVWSA
-233 WIGNRLFVPVPQD
+233 WIGKRIFVPVPQD
-246 MLEAADEAKAAV
+246 MLEAAEEARKAVLDEQREAGV
-258 AEERAARRAA
+258 APQE
-268 ARSTGATAGNGNG
+268 T
-281 NGTGNGAGKGAG
+281 
-293 DDKGTGTGTVATAQ
+293 
-307 AGLSG
+307 
-312 AADDD
+312 
-317 YAEQPVPLP
+317 PVPLG
-326 TVFLII
+326 TVLAII

-346 IALDPSTLRSV
+346 IALDPSTFRSV
-357 IEFFG
+357 VTFLG
-362 HPFVALT
+362 SPFVALT
-369 IALLMA
+369 IALFMA
-375 YYLLGIRRGW
+375 YYLLGLRRGW

-395 SSLKPV
+395 ASLKPV

-408 GAGGIFGAVL
+408 GAGGIFGAIL
-418 KGSGIADA
+418 KASGVAQA
-426 LADTFNDVG
+426 LSDTFNDVG

-442 WLISVVLRVAQG
+442 YLISVVLRVAQG

-464 GIVVPL
+464 GIVAPL
-470 VEGQDLSQ
+470 LSEGDHSQ
-478 AHLALIIMAIS
+478 AFTALVIMAIS

-502 FWIVAKYFG
+502 FWMVAKYFG

-518 KSWTVLETVLSVAGF
+518 KTWTVLETVLSVAGF
-533 AMAALLSV
+533 AVAAVLSL
-541 FI
+541 FL

>member
-1 MSPLLAAAPP
+1 MPHISLPLAASAP
-11 APEIPPHT
+11 AETPPHT
-19 GGLLLLLDGTA
+19 GGLLLLIDGTA

-40 VLLLVLII
+40 ALLLFLII
-48 KVRLQPFVAL
+48 RTRLQPFVAL

-64 VGLSAGLSVTELFGT
+64 VGLMAGLSVTELFGT
-79 VQKST
+79 VQRSDAVST
-84 SVSMIESGMGGIL
+84 IESGMGGIL

-117 GGAEALSTRL
+117 GGAEVLASRL

-175 LLYAMPLLAGLSM
+175 LLYCLPLLAGLSM

-199 VAAAALFKVDLGWV
+199 VAAAGLLHVDLGWV
-213 ILMGIVVGIPAVLAA
+213 ILMGIVCGIPAVLAA
-228 WAYAA
+228 WAFSA
-233 WIGNRLFVPVPQD
+233 WIGRRIFVPVPQD
-246 MLEAADEAKAAV
+246 MVEAAEEAKRAV
-258 AEERAARRAA
+258 LDEQRAPSERPVAL
-268 ARSTGATAGNGNG
+268 
-281 NGTGNGAGKGAG
+281 
-293 DDKGTGTGTVATAQ
+293 GTVLA
-307 AGLSG
+307 
-312 AADDD
+312 
-317 YAEQPVPLP
+317 
-326 TVFLII
+326 II

-346 IALDPSTLRSV
+346 IALDPSTPRSV

-369 IALLMA
+369 IALLLA
-375 YYLLGIRRGW
+375 YYVLGVRRGW

-408 GAGGIFGAVL
+408 GAGGVFGAVL
-418 KGSGIADA
+418 KASGVAQA
-426 LADTFNDVG
+426 LSDTFNDVG

-442 WLISVVLRVAQG
+442 YLISLVLRVAQG

-464 GIVVPL
+464 GIVAPL
-470 VEGQDLSQ
+470 LAEGDHSQ
-478 AHLALIIMAIS
+478 AFVALVIMAIS

-518 KSWTVLETVLSVAGF
+518 KTWTVLESVLSVAGF
-533 AMAALLSV
+533 VAAAVLSLFV
-541 FI
+541 

>member
-1 MSPLLAAAPP
+1 MVHAALATAASPAAPP
-11 APEIPPHT
+11 APPHT
-19 GGLLLLLDGTA
+19 GGLLALIPGTA

-40 VLLLVLII
+40 LLLLFLII

-58 LAVSIA
+58 LGVSIA
-64 VGLSAGLSVTELFGT
+64 VGLAAGLSVTELFGT
-79 VQKST
+79 VQKS
-84 SVSMIESGMGGIL
+84 SLPSLIESGMGGIL

-117 GGAEALSTRL
+117 GGAEVLSARL
-127 LNLFGEKR
+127 LGLFGERR

-175 LLYAMPLLAGLSM
+175 LLYCMPLLAGLSM

-199 VAAAALFKVDLGWV
+199 VAAAGLFKVDLGWI
-213 ILMGIVVGIPAVLAA
+213 ILMGIVCGIPAVLAA

-233 WIGNRLFVPVPQD
+233 WIGKRLFVPVPQD
-246 MLEAADEAKAAV
+246 MVEAAEEARAAV
-258 AEERAARRAA
+258 IVEQTAAGVQPHEKPAA
-268 ARSTGATAGNGNG
+268 L
-281 NGTGNGAGKGAG
+281 
-293 DDKGTGTGTVATAQ
+293 GTVLT
-307 AGLSG
+307 
-312 AADDD
+312 
-317 YAEQPVPLP
+317 
-326 TVFLII
+326 II
-332 GTPLLLILAATFSS
+332 GTPLVLILLATFSS
-346 IALDPSTLRSV
+346 IALAPSTLRSV
-357 IEFFG
+357 VEFFG
-362 HPFVALT
+362 NPFVALT
-369 IALLMA
+369 IALLLA

-395 SSLKPV
+395 ASLKPV

-418 KGSGIADA
+418 KGSGVADA
-426 LADTFNDVG
+426 LSDTFHDVG
-435 LPVIVLA
+435 LPVILLA
-442 WLISVVLRVAQG
+442 WLVSVVLRVAQG

-464 GIVVPL
+464 GIVLPL
-470 VEGQDLSQ
+470 VEGQGLSQ

-502 FWIVAKYFG
+502 FWMVAKYFG

-518 KSWTVLETVLSVAGF
+518 KSWTVLETVLSVVGF
-533 AMAALLSV
+533 AVAAVVSLV
-541 FI
+541 V

>member
-1 MSPLLAAAPP
+1 MLLAADAPP
-11 APEIPPHT
+11 PPTPHT
-19 GGLLLLLDGTA
+19 GGLLLLVPGTA

-40 VLLLVLII
+40 ALLLFLII
-48 KVRLQPFVAL
+48 KARLQPFVAL

-64 VGLSAGLSVTELFGT
+64 VGLAGGLSVTELFGT
-79 VQKST
+79 VQKSAAV
-84 SVSMIESGMGGIL
+84 SVIETGMGGIL

-117 GGAEALSTRL
+117 GGAEVLSSRL

-199 VAAAALFKVDLGWV
+199 VAAAGLLHVSLGWV
-213 ILMGIVVGIPAVLAA
+213 ILMGVVVGLPAVLAA
-228 WAYAA
+228 WVFAA
-233 WIGNRLFVPVPQD
+233 WIGKRIFVPVPED
-246 MLEAADEAKAAV
+246 MLEAAEDAKAAV
-258 AEERAARRAA
+258 AAEQAATGRAPREAPVAL
-268 ARSTGATAGNGNG
+268 
-281 NGTGNGAGKGAG
+281 
-293 DDKGTGTGTVATAQ
+293 GTVLT
-307 AGLSG
+307 
-312 AADDD
+312 
-317 YAEQPVPLP
+317 
-326 TVFLII
+326 II
-332 GTPLLLILAATFSS
+332 GTPLVLILAATFSS
-346 IALDPSTLRSV
+346 VALEESTLRSV
-357 IEFFG
+357 VEFFG
-362 HPFVALT
+362 NPFVALT
-369 IALLMA
+369 IALVMA
-375 YYLLGIRRGW
+375 YYLLGVRRGW
-385 SRKSLETVST
+385 SRKSLESVST
-395 SSLKPV
+395 QSLKPV

-408 GAGGIFGAVL
+408 GAGGVFGAVL
-418 KGSGIADA
+418 KASGVAQA
-426 LADTFNDVG
+426 LSDTFNDVG

-442 WLISVVLRVAQG
+442 YLISLVLRVAQG

-464 GIVVPL
+464 GIVLPL
-470 VEGQDLSQ
+470 LEGGGHSQ
-478 AHLALIIMAIS
+478 AFLALVIMAIS

-518 KSWTVLETVLSVAGF
+518 KSWTVLESVLSVAGF
-533 AMAALLSV
+533 VVAALLSLAV
-541 FI
+541 

>member
-1 MSPLLAAAPP
+1 MSPSPFAALAAAAP
-11 APEIPPHT
+11 AEPPPHT
-19 GGLLLLLDGTA
+19 GGILTLIDGTA

-40 VLLLVLII
+40 VLLLFLII
-48 KVRLQPFVAL
+48 KIRLQPFVAL
-58 LAVSIA
+58 LAVSIV

-79 VQKST
+79 VQKSDAV
-84 SVSMIESGMGGIL
+84 SVIESGMGGIL

-117 GGAEALSTRL
+117 GGAEVLASRL
-127 LNLFGEKR
+127 LGLFGEKR

-175 LLYAMPLLAGLSM
+175 LLYCLPLLAGLSM

-199 VAAAALFKVDLGWV
+199 VAAAGLLHVDLGWV
-213 ILMGIVVGIPAVLAA
+213 ILMGLICGIPAVIAA
-228 WAYAA
+228 WVYSA
-233 WIGNRLFVPVPQD
+233 WIGKRIFVPVPQD
-246 MLEAADEAKAAV
+246 MVEAADEARQAV
-258 AEERAARRAA
+258 VEEQRAA
-268 ARSTGATAGNGNG
+268 GVEPHE
-281 NGTGNGAGKGAG
+281 K
-293 DDKGTGTGTVATAQ
+293 
-307 AGLSG
+307 
-312 AADDD
+312 
-317 YAEQPVPLP
+317 PVPLGM
-326 TVFLII
+326 VFAII
-332 GTPLLLILAATFSS
+332 GTPLVLILLATFSS
-346 IALDPSTLRSV
+346 IAFDPSTLRSV

-362 HPFVALT
+362 SPFVALT

-385 SRKSLETVST
+385 SRKSLERVST

-418 KGSGIADA
+418 KASGVAKA
-426 LADTFNDVG
+426 LSDTFQDVG
-435 LPVIVLA
+435 LPIIVLA
-442 WLISVVLRVAQG
+442 YLLSLVLRVAQG

-464 GIVVPL
+464 GIVAPL
-470 VEGQDLSQ
+470 LAEGDHSQ
-478 AHLALIIMAIS
+478 AFVALVIMAIS

-502 FWIVAKYFG
+502 FWMVAKYFG

-518 KSWTVLETVLSVAGF
+518 KTWTVLESVLSLAGF
-533 AMAALLSV
+533 AVAAVVSLFV
-541 FI
+541 

>member
-1 MSPLLAAAPP
+1 MSPSPSPFAALAAAAP
-11 APEIPPHT
+11 AEEPPHT
-19 GGLLLLLDGTA
+19 GGILTLIDGTA

-40 VLLLVLII
+40 VLLLFLII
-48 KVRLQPFVAL
+48 KIRLQPFVAL
-58 LAVSIA
+58 LAVSIV

-79 VQKST
+79 VQKSDAV
-84 SVSMIESGMGGIL
+84 SVIESGMGGIL

-117 GGAEALSTRL
+117 GGAEVLASRL
-127 LNLFGEKR
+127 LGLFGEKR

-175 LLYAMPLLAGLSM
+175 LIYCLPLLAGLSM

-199 VAAAALFKVDLGWV
+199 VAAAGLLHVDLGWV
-213 ILMGIVVGIPAVLAA
+213 ILMGIVCGIPAVIAA
-228 WAYAA
+228 WGYAA
-233 WIGNRLFVPVPQD
+233 WIGKRIFVPVPQD
-246 MLEAADEAKAAV
+246 MVEAADEAKAAV
-258 AEERAARRAA
+258 VAEQRAAGVEPRE
-268 ARSTGATAGNGNG
+268 
-281 NGTGNGAGKGAG
+281 K
-293 DDKGTGTGTVATAQ
+293 
-307 AGLSG
+307 
-312 AADDD
+312 
-317 YAEQPVPLP
+317 PVPLGI
-326 TVFLII
+326 VFAII
-332 GTPLLLILAATFSS
+332 GTPLFLILLATFSS
-346 IALDPSTLRSV
+346 IAFDPSPSSSTGSEQGIPQSLRSV

-362 HPFVALT
+362 SPFVALT

-418 KGSGIADA
+418 KASGVAKA
-426 LADTFNDVG
+426 LSDTFQDVG
-435 LPVIVLA
+435 LPIIVLA
-442 WLISVVLRVAQG
+442 YLLSLVLRVAQG

-464 GIVVPL
+464 GIVAPL
-470 VEGQDLSQ
+470 LAEGDHSQ
-478 AHLALIIMAIS
+478 AFVALVIMAIS

-502 FWIVAKYFG
+502 FWMVAKYFG

-518 KSWTVLETVLSVAGF
+518 KTWTVLESVLSVAGF
-533 AMAALLSV
+533 AVAAVVSLFV
-541 FI
+541 

>member
-1 MSPLLAAAPP
+1 MFLAADAPP
-11 APEIPPHT
+11 PTPHT
-19 GGLLLLLDGTA
+19 GGLLTLVDGTT

-40 VLLLVLII
+40 ALLLVLII

-64 VGLSAGLSVTELFGT
+64 VGLAAGLSVTELFGT
-79 VQKST
+79 VQKSAAV
-84 SVSMIESGMGGIL
+84 SVIESGMGGIL

-117 GGAEALSTRL
+117 GGAEVLSSRL

-175 LLYAMPLLAGLSM
+175 ILYAMPLLAGLSM

-199 VAAAALFKVDLGWV
+199 VAAAGLFDVSLGWV
-213 ILMGIVVGIPAVLAA
+213 ILMGVVVGIPAVIAA
-228 WAYAA
+228 WVYAA
-233 WIGNRLFVPVPQD
+233 WIGRRLFVEVPQD
-246 MLEAADEAKAAV
+246 MLEAAQDAKAAV
-258 AEERAARRAA
+258 AAEQVAAGRQSREAPVA
-268 ARSTGATAGNGNG
+268 L
-281 NGTGNGAGKGAG
+281 
-293 DDKGTGTGTVATAQ
+293 GTVLT
-307 AGLSG
+307 
-312 AADDD
+312 
-317 YAEQPVPLP
+317 
-326 TVFLII
+326 II
-332 GTPLLLILAATFSS
+332 GTPLILILAATFSS

-357 IEFFG
+357 VEFFG
-362 HPFVALT
+362 NPFVALT
-369 IALLMA
+369 IALVMA
-375 YYLLGIRRGW
+375 YWLLGIRRGW
-385 SRKSLETVST
+385 SRKSLESVST
-395 SSLKPV
+395 QSLKPV

-408 GAGGIFGAVL
+408 GAGGVFGAVL
-418 KGSGIADA
+418 KASGVAQA
-426 LADTFNDVG
+426 LSDTFNDVG
-435 LPVIVLA
+435 LPVVVLA
-442 WLISVVLRVAQG
+442 YLISLVLRVAQG

-464 GIVVPL
+464 GIVLPL
-470 VEGQDLSQ
+470 VENGGHSQ
-478 AHLALIIMAIS
+478 AFLALVIMAIS

-518 KSWTVLETVLSVAGF
+518 KSWTVLESVLSVAGF
-533 AMAALLSV
+533 VVAAGLSLV
-541 FI
+541 V